1 MNQPTQVIATLEHYK
16 VAIRDTL
23 EYTLNKEAYN
33 LDAYKEKKRSVLI
46 EVEQPTPLKSI
57 INASGENGQKLEKM
71 IRDFYDDVYG
81 DESTI
86 LKAAD
91 DGLRVDH
98 AQHIAIFKGVV
109 PIHEN
114 IEAMVSG
121 IIRDAKGKG
130 IDVSQAEA
138 ADLAE
143 ERLYRGVCYLTMVGQ
158 LVRLFND
165 YNVARREAK
174 GEESPASKFI
184 GNDISEVI
192 TLINTVRANNRLTD
206 ERYMGVQDKVFA
218 LVEYMTGRRDLP
230 TGKGFPEVI
239 RETEDSINGFIREV
253 EPLWKQTYDPLIR
266 ELVEIAKAQQ
276 AKAEQPAEAAPAD
289 QGEPV
294 ELDPKTGLPK

>member
-46 EVEQPTPLKSI
+46 EVEQPTPLKNI
-57 INASGENGQKLEKM
+57 INASGENGEKLEKM

-86 LKAAD
+86 LKLAD

-114 IEAMVSG
+114 VEAMVSG

>member
-23 EYTLNKEAYN
+23 EYTLNKEKYDINAFK
-33 LDAYKEKKRSVLI
+33 DKKRSVLI

-57 INASGENGQKLEKM
+57 INASGENGEKLEKM
-71 IRDFYDDVYG
+71 IRDFYADVYG
-81 DESTI
+81 EESTI
-86 LKAAD
+86 LKEAD

-98 AQHIAIFKGVV
+98 AQHISIFKGVV

-121 IIRDAKGKG
+121 IIRDAKTKG
-130 IDVSQAEA
+130 MDVAQAEA

-174 GEESPASKFI
+174 GEETAASKFI

-192 TLINTVRANNRLTD
+192 TLLNTVRANNRLTD

-230 TGKGFPEVI
+230 TGKGFAEVI
-239 RETEDSINGFIREV
+239 KETEDSINGFIREV
-253 EPLWKQTYDPLIR
+253 EPMWKQSYDPLIR
-266 ELVEIAKAQQ
+266 EHIEIARQQQ
-276 AKAEQPAEAAPAD
+276 AAQAQPAEAPAD

>member
-23 EYTLNKEAYN
+23 EYTLNKENYN
-33 LDAYKEKKRSVLI
+33 LDAFKEKKRSVLI
-46 EVEQPTPLKSI
+46 EGEQPTPLKSI
-57 INASGENGQKLEKM
+57 INASGENGEKLEKM

-86 LKAAD
+86 LKLAD

-98 AQHIAIFKGVV
+98 AQHIAIFTGVV

-121 IIRDAKGKG
+121 IIRDAKTKG
-130 IDVSQAEA
+130 MDVAQAEA

-174 GEESPASKFI
+174 GEETAASKFI

-192 TLINTVRANNRLTD
+192 TLLNTVRANNRITD

-230 TGKGFPEVI
+230 TGKGFAEVI
-239 RETEDSINGFIREV
+239 KET
-253 EPLWKQTYDPLIR
+253 
-266 ELVEIAKAQQ
+266 IAKT
-276 AKAEQPAEAAPAD
+276 
-289 QGEPV
+289 GENINIKQFKRI
-294 ELDPKTGLPK
+294 ELGVTE

>member
-23 EYTLNKEAYN
+23 EYTLNKENYN

-57 INASGENGQKLEKM
+57 INASGENGEKLEKM

-81 DESTI
+81 DESTV

-114 IEAMVSG
+114 VEAMVSG

-192 TLINTVRANNRLTD
+192 TLINTVRANYRLTD

-276 AKAEQPAEAAPAD
+276 NKAEQPAEAAPAD

>member
-33 LDAYKEKKRSVLI
+33 LDAFKEKKRSVLI

-276 AKAEQPAEAAPAD
+276 TKAEQPAEAAPAD

>member
-46 EVEQPTPLKSI
+46 EVEQPTPLQNI
-57 INASGENGQKLEKM
+57 INASGENGEKLDKM

-114 IEAMVSG
+114 VEAMVSG

>member
-46 EVEQPTPLKSI
+46 EVEQPTPLKNI
-57 INASGENGQKLEKM
+57 INASGENGEKLEKM

-86 LKAAD
+86 LKLAD

-114 IEAMVSG
+114 VEAMVSG
-121 IIRDAKGKG
+121 IIRDAKSKN
-130 IDVSQAEA
+130 IDVRQAEL

-174 GEESPASKFI
+174 GEESAASKFI

-192 TLINTVRANNRLTD
+192 TLLNTVRANNRLTD

>member
-23 EYTLNKEAYN
+23 EYTLNKENYN

-57 INASGENGQKLEKM
+57 INASGENGEKLEKM

-81 DESTI
+81 EESTI

-114 IEAMVSG
+114 VEAMVSG

-174 GEESPASKFI
+174 GEESAASKFI

-276 AKAEQPAEAAPAD
+276 NKAEQPAEAAPAD

>member
-57 INASGENGQKLEKM
+57 INASGENGEKLEKM

-86 LKAAD
+86 LKLAD

>member
-86 LKAAD
+86 LKLAD

-266 ELVEIAKAQQ
+266 ELVEIARAQQ
-276 AKAEQPAEAAPAD
+276 NKAEQPAEAAPAD

>member
-57 INASGENGQKLEKM
+57 INASGENGEKLEKM

-86 LKAAD
+86 LKLAD

-114 IEAMVSG
+114 VEAMVSG
-121 IIRDAKGKG
+121 IIRDAKSKN
-130 IDVSQAEA
+130 IDVRQAEL

-174 GEESPASKFI
+174 GEESAASKFI

-192 TLINTVRANNRLTD
+192 TLLNTVRANNRLTD
-206 ERYMGVQDKVFA
+206 ERYKKFKRVHRFNGSVNTTCYIYHGEISKRVYLLQ
-218 LVEYMTGRRDLP
+218 EYLNWYSDGKFFKECGPADGIYGDNTFKWCCRFQEEQI
-230 TGKGFPEVI
+230 GKGEGDGIV
-239 RETEDSINGFIREV
+239 G
-253 EPLWKQTYDPLIR
+253 
-266 ELVEIAKAQQ
+266 
-276 AKAEQPAEAAPAD
+276 
-289 QGEPV
+289 
-294 ELDPKTGLPK
+294 PKTIAAMEKVVK